1 MRAVRSL
8 PCLDFLCFPLAVQ
21 EREKKKKH
29 LKHKLY
35 NVYSEEKVLFVFSLL
50 FLLMRSYQ
58 QVSNYI
64 YLFVQYLTISY
75 NAGSCEAVLGVNSM
89 KEISCLFGVSNKTP
103 SMYQLLI

>member
-1 MRAVRSL
+1 ML
-8 PCLDFLCFPLAVQ
+8 GFLVFSFGSAG
-21 EREKKKKH
+21 EREKKKH

-103 SMYQLLI
+103 SMYQFLI